1 MKTLLMLV
9 DGLRPDAM
17 VGHPA
22 IEKLMKKCQYTM
34 EAKTVVPPVTLPCH
48 MSLFHSTTPQRH
60 GVTTNVYTPPVSPIK
75 GLVDYLEQRK
85 KFCAAF
91 YSWEQLR
98 DIARPGAF
106 GYVRYMSTK
115 PGYCV
120 TDDISADE
128 AIKYIAD
135 NQPDFMFLYFVA
147 PDGVGHQ
154 SGWMSEEYIASVE
167 NALKNVDKVVDS
179 LPEDYG
185 FILTADHGGHDRMHG
200 LEIPEDMT
208 IPIFVKK
215 AGEQEAKVMEN
226 ASILDIA
233 PTIASMQELEIPEEW
248 EGKSLI

>member
-1 MKTLLMLV
+1 MKTLLILV
-9 DGLRPDAM
+9 DGMRADASE
-17 VGHPA
+17 GHPT
-22 IEKLMKKCQYTM
+22 IEKLKKECCYAMDAQ
-34 EAKTVVPPVTLPCH
+34 TVVPPVTLPCH
-48 MSLFHSTTPQRH
+48 MSLFHSTIPQRH
-60 GVTTNVYTPPVSPIK
+60 GVTTNIYTPPVRPIK
-75 GLVDYLEQRK
+75 GLVDYLEQNK

-106 GYVRYMSTK
+106 EYVRYMSTR
-115 PGYCV
+115 PGYCE

-128 AIKYIAD
+128 AIKYISE

-147 PDGVGHQ
+147 PDGVGHKN
-154 SGWMSEEYIASVE
+154 GWMSEEYLASVD
-167 NALKNVDKVVDS
+167 NALKNVGKVVEA
-179 LPEDYG
+179 LPEDYS
-185 FILTADHGGHDRMHG
+185 FILTADHGGHERMHG

-215 AGEQEAKVMEN
+215 AGEQEAKVLEN

-233 PTIASMQELEIPEEW
+233 PTIAKMHGLEIPEEW